1 MVMKMLWNYRDE
13 ELATEVSWVVVYMSA
28 LSQLATSMLARNGI
42 IPLLV
47 EKLQGS
53 ESTQMLIPVMINS

>member
-1 MVMKMLWNYRDE
+1 MVVKMWNYRDE

-42 IPLLV
+42 IPLLI
-47 EKLQGS
+47 EKLHGS
-53 ESTQMLIPVMINS
+53 ESIQMLIPVIINS